1 MKFTT
6 IPTTIDY
13 QMLSLSK
20 TNHAH
25 IINVAKINEPP
36 FSMLGTHASK
46 FHMNNL

>member
-36 FSMLGTHASK
+36 FQCYERMQAN
-46 FHMNNL
+46 FI